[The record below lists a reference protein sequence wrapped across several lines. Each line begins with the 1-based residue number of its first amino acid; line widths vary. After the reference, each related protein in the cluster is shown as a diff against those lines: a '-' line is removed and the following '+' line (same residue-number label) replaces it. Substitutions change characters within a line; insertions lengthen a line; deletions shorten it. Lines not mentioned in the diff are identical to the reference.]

1 MKTSTKTY
9 LIILIFAVIFTT
21 FLALIAYGKV
31 NHFFDNDSYTQ
42 NLQSRTGSEAEKI
55 ATGEVSDN
63 NSSSALRILET
74 TDQIKNYIVEVAE
87 YYGVDKDLALRIAFC
102 ESTYR
107 NVCNIGGCEYGQ
119 GIYQF
124 VLGTWNEQCEG
135 DIDNPKDNIDCAIK
149 LFSKG
154 EYWRWNSS
162 KGCWE

>member
-1 MKTSTKTY
+1 MTFKT
-9 LIILIFAVIFTT
+9 LLELILISIIIAVIFW
-21 FLALIAYGKV
+21 AIAVFPKYEATI
-31 NHFFDNDSYTQ
+31 DSL

-162 KGCWE
+162 KDFWE